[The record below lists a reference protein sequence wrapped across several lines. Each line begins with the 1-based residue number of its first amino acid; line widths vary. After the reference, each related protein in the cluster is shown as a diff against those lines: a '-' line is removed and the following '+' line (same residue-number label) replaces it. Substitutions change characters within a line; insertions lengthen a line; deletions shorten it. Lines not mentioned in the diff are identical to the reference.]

1 MIIVPKENILQYLLS
16 SDFNDIN
23 NTQDYIDLLFLFRNE
38 YRKIYNK
45 NSSINN
51 VNDFLKSEVKNK
63 TDILNEKTTL
73 QLTKI
78 ADLENEM
85 HQLKRKLNR
94 KLTLKER
101 LKGEIHE

>member
-1 MIIVPKENILQYLLS
+1 MINVPKENILQYLLS